1 MEKLDPLQ
9 TFVEVVRAGSFTG
22 AAQTL
27 GMPRSTVSLHIKTLE
42 NALGARLLKRSTR
55 ALSLT
60 EEGCLLFERAKQ
72 GLQLLTGAMDMVRN
86 RPDDLSGL
94 IRLTAPTDF
103 PGGMLARAMVEFKRQ
118 HPRIRFEIMLTNAA
132 LDMIDDNI
140 DIAMRIGARGD
151 INRVERQLAPI
162 HWQFCAS
169 PDWAGQNDAPSGI
182 ADIKDFISPG
192 SDLRAFLERF
202 VLSGKKLPHGAIM
215 ADNQLMIRDLV
226 LAGAGI
232 ALLPDGLCRDLIEA
246 GRLRPLL
253 ENVVTASPP
262 LNLTFP
268 SRADITP
275 RVRAFA
281 DKLTGLFSDKCQHK
295 GPGLPAA

>member
-9 TFVEVVRAGSFTG
+9 TFVEVVQAGSFTG
-22 AAQTL
+22 AAQSL
-27 GMPRSTVSLHIKTLE
+27 GMPRSTVSLHVKTLE
-42 NALGARLLKRSTR
+42 TALGARLLKRSTR

-60 EEGCLLFERAKQ
+60 EEGALLFDRAKQ
-72 GLQLLTGAMDMVRN
+72 GLQLLTGAMDMVRS

-94 IRLTAPTDF
+94 IRLTAPADF
-103 PGGMLARAMVEFKRQ
+103 PGGMLARAMVEFRRQ
-118 HPRIRFEIMLTNAA
+118 HPAIRFEVMLTNAA
-132 LDMIDDNI
+132 LDMIGDNV

-151 INRVERQLAPI
+151 IDRVERHLTPV
-162 HWQFCAS
+162 HWLFCSS
-169 PDWAGQNDAPSGI
+169 PDWADQNTPPSEI
-182 ADIKDFISPG
+182 ADIQDFISPG

-202 VLSGKKLPHGAIM
+202 VLSGRKLPDGAIM

-226 LAGAGI
+226 LAGAGV
-232 ALLPDGLCRDLIEA
+232 ALLPDGMCRDLIET
-246 GRLRPLL
+246 GCLRPLL
-253 ENVVTASPP
+253 ENAITASPP

-281 DKLTGLFSDKCQHK
+281 DKLTELFRDERLAK
-295 GPGLPAA
+295 GRGLPAS

>member
-9 TFVEVVRAGSFTG
+9 TFVEVVQAGSFTG
-22 AAQTL
+22 AAQSL
-27 GMPRSTVSLHIKTLE
+27 GMPRSTVSLHVKTLE
-42 NALGARLLKRSTR
+42 TALGVRLLKRSTR

-60 EEGCLLFERAKQ
+60 EEGGLLFERAKQ
-72 GLQLLTGAMDMVRN
+72 GLQLLTGAMDMVRS

-94 IRLTAPTDF
+94 IRLTAPADF
-103 PGGMLARAMVEFKRQ
+103 PGGLLARAMVEFKRQ
-118 HPRIRFEIMLTNAA
+118 HPAIRFEVMLTNAA
-132 LDMIDDNI
+132 LEMIGDNV
-140 DIAMRIGARGD
+140 DIAMRIGTRGD
-151 INRVERQLAPI
+151 IDRVERHLTPV

-169 PDWAGQNDAPSGI
+169 SDWVSRNDAPCEV
-182 ADIKDFISPG
+182 ADIKDFIAPG

-202 VLSGKKLPHGAIM
+202 VLSGRKLPDGAIM

-226 LAGAGI
+226 LAGAGV
-232 ALLPDGLCRDLIEA
+232 ALLPDGLCRDLIET

-253 ENVVTASPP
+253 ENVITGSPT

-281 DKLTGLFSDKCQHK
+281 DKLTELFRDDCLDKGSD
-295 GPGLPAA
+295 LPTA